1 MAGIIGVVGIAAAE
15 SLFVVGIAAAESL
28 FVEVVAVV
36 ERSFV
41 VAEVVAERS
50 FVVAA
55 VAAAAAVVVAAA
67 AVDTD
72 IGSNIKG
79 HQWRPPQ
86 LAASFMCAQHGRRLG
101 GGSPPAS
108 W

>member
-15 SLFVVGIAAAESL
+15 SLFV
-28 FVEVVAVV
+28 EVVAEVERSFVV
-36 ERSFV
+36 AAVVAERSFV

-55 VAAAAAVVVAAA
+55 VAASAAAA

-86 LAASFMCAQHGRRLG
+86 LAASLFI
-101 GGSPPAS
+101 
-108 W
+108 